1 MKLIIKTNRLSEAK
15 YHLDERKHS
24 KTRES
29 HYIKNMATREV
40 RRNAK
45 TIIKYEGEG
54 V

>member
-1 MKLIIKTNRLSEAK
+1 MKLIIKTNCLSEAK
-15 YHLDERKHS
+15 YHLSERKYTNT
-24 KTRES
+24 KAS

-45 TIIKYEGEG
+45 TIIKYEGED